1 MFRVKTLNNIS
12 PKGLTHFPHD
22 RYEVGNDVSHP
33 DALLLRSADLHGAD
47 IPKSVIAIARSGAGV
62 NNIPVPALT
71 ERGIV
76 VFNTPGANA
85 NAVKEL
91 TLAALFLSS
100 RKIMDAILWSRS
112 LVLNA
117 NPNPGVSPHIDAGE
131 LSRLVEKGKNNF
143 SGPEL
148 RGKTLGVIG
157 LGAIGVSVANDALSL
172 GMDVIGYDPFISVD
186 AAWSLSRA
194 VGKADSLE
202 SLLAASDYVTIHIP
216 LTADSRGILNE
227 ARIRMIKKGA
237 RLLNFARGELVS
249 EPAILS
255 ALDEGRVS
263 AYVTDFPTQ
272 AILAHQNAICMP
284 HLGASTPEAEEN
296 CAVMAVRQLVDFLE
310 TGAVRNSVNFPTCKL
325 NKHTGHRLLIINR
338 NVPNMVGQIT
348 SMLAASKINI
358 MDMINHHRDGF
369 AYNIIDTEQ
378 ETSQVIA
385 ARLQGIEGI
394 LHVRII
400 EGPQEEKG
408 S

>member
-12 PKGLTHFPHD
+12 SKGLERFSAA
-22 RYEVGNDVSHP
+22 RYEVGNDVPNP
-33 DALLLRSADLHGAD
+33 DALLLRSADLHGVD
-47 IPKSVIAIARSGAGV
+47 IPKSVVAVARSGAGV

-91 TLAALFLSS
+91 TLAALLLSS
-100 RKIMDAILWSRS
+100 RKITDAILWGQS
-112 LVLNA
+112 LAANVKQNGNA
-117 NPNPGVSPHIDAGE
+117 DE
-131 LSRLVEKGKNNF
+131 LSRLVEKEKNTF
-143 SGPEL
+143 TGPEI

-202 SLLAASDYVTIHIP
+202 SLLSASDYITIHIP
-216 LTADSRGILNE
+216 LTADSRGILNDE
-227 ARIRMIKKGA
+227 RIRKIKKGA
-237 RLLNFARGELVS
+237 RLLNFARGELVY
-249 EPAILS
+249 EPAILA

-263 AYVTDFPTQ
+263 VYVTDFPTP
-272 AILAHQNAICMP
+272 ALLAHRNALCTP

-296 CAVMAVRQLVDFLE
+296 CAVMAARQLVDFLE
-310 TGAVRNSVNFPTCKL
+310 TGAIRNSVNFPVCKL
-325 NKHTGHRLLIINR
+325 DKHSGRRLLIINR

-378 ETSQVIA
+378 ETSPVIV
-385 ARLQGIEGI
+385 ARLQGIEGV
-394 LHVRII
+394 VRVRAI
-400 EGPQEEKG
+400 EEVPAI
-408 S
+408 

>member
-12 PKGLTHFPHD
+12 PKGLKYFSID
-22 RYEVGNDVSHP
+22 RYEAGNNVPNP
-33 DALLLRSADLHGAD
+33 DALLLRSADLHGVD
-47 IPKSVIAIARSGAGV
+47 IPKSVVAVARSGAGV

-91 TLAALFLSS
+91 TLAALLLSS
-100 RKIMDAILWSRS
+100 RKITDAILWGQS
-112 LVLNA
+112 LAMNVKQN
-117 NPNPGVSPHIDAGE
+117 GKESGGAGE
-131 LSRLVEKGKNNF
+131 LSRLVEKEKNNF
-143 SGPEL
+143 SGPEI

-202 SLLAASDYVTIHIP
+202 SLLSASDYITIHIP
-216 LTADSRGILNE
+216 LTADSRGILNDD
-227 ARIRMIKKGA
+227 RIRKIKKGA

-249 EPAILS
+249 EPAILA

-263 AYVTDFPTQ
+263 VYVTDFPTP
-272 AILAHQNAICMP
+272 ALLAHRNALCTP

-296 CAVMAVRQLVDFLE
+296 CAVMAARQLVDFLE
-310 TGAVRNSVNFPTCKL
+310 TGAVRNSVNFPVCKL
-325 NKHTGHRLLIINR
+325 DKHTGHRLLIMNR

-378 ETSQVIA
+378 ETSPVIV
-385 ARLQGIEGI
+385 ARLQGIEGV
-394 LHVRII
+394 VRVRAI
-400 EGPQEEKG
+400 EEAPR
-408 S
+408 